1 MTAPD
6 HNDHDRVSSDLVE
19 YLVIQVPDQTSLS
32 SVGPAIAAV
41 TANSSI
47 RILDLVAV
55 TTDEFGGVH
64 QAELDS
70 MNDLRNLASIAHRH
84 GSLLSA
90 QDVRLAALALAP
102 GSAGLVIVVEDTWAA
117 PLAAAARDVGGR
129 IVAGE
134 RIPAHRVEVA
144 IAHAM
149 EPAPVPASSVTGRG

>member
-6 HNDHDRVSSDLVE
+6 DNEHDRVLSDLVE
-19 YLVIQVPDQTSLS
+19 YLVIQVPGLDSLS

-41 TANSSI
+41 AANSSI

-64 QAELDS
+64 EIELDS
-70 MNDLRNLASIAHRH
+70 VNDLRDLVNVAHRH
-84 GSLLSA
+84 GSLLSG
-90 QDVRLAALALAP
+90 QDVRLAALALSP
-102 GSAGLVIVVEDTWAA
+102 GSAGLVIVAEDTWAA

-134 RIPAHRVEVA
+134 RIPAHRVEA
-144 IAHAM
+144 AMAHAP
-149 EPAPVPASSVTGRG
+149 EAARIPGRGR